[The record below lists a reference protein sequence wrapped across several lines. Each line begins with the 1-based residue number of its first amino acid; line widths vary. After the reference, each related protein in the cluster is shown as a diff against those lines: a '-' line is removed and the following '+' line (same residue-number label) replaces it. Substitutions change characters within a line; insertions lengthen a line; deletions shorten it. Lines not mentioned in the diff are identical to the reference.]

1 MAYILGSDAEFSKKG
16 GSILA
21 KVHPPTHFITKK
33 LKKRFKT
40 PNHTKQ
46 LASLA
51 NNTYFIKQIL
61 NILFCYNFNNSS
73 VQCHTHPYY
82 MFTYICTI
90 WKIIFVLNNFL
101 LTIYNIFYY
110 SMNIIGHFRNEK
122 PFNVE
127 PKLWSLELIFSKWIR
142 TTI

>member
-61 NILFCYNFNNSS
+61 NILFCYNFNNNLCS
-73 VQCHTHPYY
+73 VSHTSLLHV
-82 MFTYICTI
+82 YIH
-90 WKIIFVLNNFL
+90 L
-101 LTIYNIFYY
+101 YNMKNY
-110 SMNIIGHFRNEK
+110 FR
-122 PFNVE
+122 
-127 PKLWSLELIFSKWIR
+127 S
-142 TTI
+142 